1 MGYICRLVPWVFMAS
16 AVLQAANAPS
26 TAPQITSV
34 VRANSRTG
42 HLVRTVVVSPRVV
55 APRVVSD
62 SSAPAAAHFSTTDP
76 DIEKLI
82 DDLASSYGLD
92 PLLVHSVVKVESG
105 YNPYAVSSKGAQGL
119 MQLIPSTQRRFGVSN
134 GFDVRENVEGGVR
147 YLKHLLALFNGDQ
160 RLAVAAYNA
169 GEGAVF
175 RYNNVPPYPET
186 MSYVYRVGKKYGE
199 AKRVAA
205 ARPKTQTVAAPEPP
219 KPEHPPVAMYR
230 DDQGR
235 IYLRTR

>member
-1 MGYICRLVPWVFMAS
+1 MAS
-16 AVLQAANAPS
+16 AALQGANAPS
-26 TAPQITSV
+26 SAPQVTSV

-42 HLVRTVVVSPRVV
+42 HLVRTVLVSPRVV
-55 APRVVSD
+55 EPRVINA
-62 SSAPAAAHFSTTDP
+62 SSAPMAAPASNP
-76 DIEKLI
+76 AIEKLI
-82 DDLASSYGLD
+82 DDLALSYGLD

-105 YNPYAVSSKGAQGL
+105 YNPYAVSPKGAQGL

-134 GFDVRENVEGGVR
+134 GFNVRENVEGGVR
-147 YLKHLLALFNGDQ
+147 YLKHLLTVFNGDQ

-186 MSYVYRVGKKYGE
+186 LNYVYRVGKKYGE
-199 AKRVAA
+199 ARRVVASRPVGAAPPKTRTVAA
-205 ARPKTQTVAAPEPP
+205 ADPP
-219 KPEHPPVAMYR
+219 KPEHPPVDMYR

>member
-1 MGYICRLVPWVFMAS
+1 
-16 AVLQAANAPS
+16 
-26 TAPQITSV
+26 
-34 VRANSRTG
+34 
-42 HLVRTVVVSPRVV
+42 VSP
-55 APRVVSD
+55 ASD
-62 SSAPAAAHFSTTDP
+62 PA
-76 DIEKLI
+76 IEKLI
-82 DDLASSYGLD
+82 DDLAVSYGLD

-105 YNPYAVSSKGAQGL
+105 YNPYAVSPKGAQGL

-134 GFDVRENVEGGVR
+134 GFNVRENVEGGVR
-147 YLKHLLALFNGDQ
+147 YLKHLLTLFNGDQ

-186 MSYVYRVGKKYGE
+186 LNYVYRVGKKYGE
-199 AKRVAA
+199 ARRVAA
-205 ARPKTQTVAAPEPP
+205 ARPVAATHPKTRTVAAVDPP
-219 KPEHPPVAMYR
+219 KSEHPPVDMYR

>member
-1 MGYICRLVPWVFMAS
+1 MAS
-16 AVLQAANAPS
+16 AALQAANEPS
-26 TAPQITSV
+26 TTPHISSV

-42 HLVRTVVVSPRVV
+42 HLVRTVLVSPRVV
-55 APRVVSD
+55 EPRVVNG
-62 SSAPAAAHFSTTDP
+62 SSNPAVAPATNP
-76 DIEKLI
+76 DIQKLI
-82 DDLASSYGLD
+82 DDLAVFYGLD

-105 YNPYAVSSKGAQGL
+105 YNPYAVSPKGAQGL

-134 GFDVRENVEGGVR
+134 GFNVRENVEGGVR
-147 YLKHLLALFNGDQ
+147 YLRHLLTLFNGDQ

-186 MSYVYRVGKKYGE
+186 MNYVYQVGKKYGE

-205 ARPKTQTVAAPEPP
+205 ARPVAAAQSRTRTVAAANPP
-219 KPEHPPVAMYR
+219 KPEHPPVDMYH

-235 IYLRTR
+235 IYLKTR